1 MACIRLKGRA
11 VVERLDPSRVAV
23 EDGPDAAERVQA
35 FIERDYRI
43 RSGLCPNGCG
53 LMGPFPD
60 PDNCSHDSKTT
71 TIGPTTDQRNHHCP
85 DCGKLWTTWPTDEER
100 RAALADERGAP
111 TPDALEALR
120 ELVADIEA
128 SNDVEFTGSLLR
140 VKDALH
146 AAGVKGSGNG

>member
-100 RAALADERGAP
+100 RAVIAGVPERLTSPDSTRNANVATSTPDSGHAP
-111 TPDALEALR
+111 T
-120 ELVADIEA
+120 I
-128 SNDVEFTGSLLR
+128 SNP
-140 VKDALH
+140 
-146 AAGVKGSGNG
+146 NGGQHG